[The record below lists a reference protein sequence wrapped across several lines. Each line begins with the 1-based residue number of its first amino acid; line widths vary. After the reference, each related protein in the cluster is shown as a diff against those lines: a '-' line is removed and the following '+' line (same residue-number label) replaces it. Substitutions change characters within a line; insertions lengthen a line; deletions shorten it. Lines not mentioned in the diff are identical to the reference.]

1 MKQIKKLT
9 RPKASADLLFSLLC
23 PFETANVVDF
33 FVNKRVILKIQVK
46 WSLRTRE
53 TLDIFNIILIF
64 WSFDNNLCYFVHFAY
79 KTCYCVIGICGKISY
94 DSFFTLQYIVILNI
108 PIFLQ
113 ILT

>member
-53 TLDIFNIILIF
+53 PL
-64 WSFDNNLCYFVHFAY
+64 
-79 KTCYCVIGICGKISY
+79 
-94 DSFFTLQYIVILNI
+94 YI
-108 PIFLQ
+108 
-113 ILT
+113 